1 MKNLIKKLTSKP
13 KLISFLT
20 SLFFTSL
27 LFSITSR
34 NAKYGTIM
42 EMLDKGEKLE
52 KAGKLTDEVISI
64 SFNLGAQITLL
75 LMSIIVVAF
84 IIIQAIYNNNYLAF
98 S

>member
-34 NAKYGTIM
+34 NTKYGTII

-52 KAGKLTDEVISI
+52 KAGT
-64 SFNLGAQITLL
+64 NR
-75 LMSIIVVAF
+75 
-84 IIIQAIYNNNYLAF
+84 
-98 S
+98 